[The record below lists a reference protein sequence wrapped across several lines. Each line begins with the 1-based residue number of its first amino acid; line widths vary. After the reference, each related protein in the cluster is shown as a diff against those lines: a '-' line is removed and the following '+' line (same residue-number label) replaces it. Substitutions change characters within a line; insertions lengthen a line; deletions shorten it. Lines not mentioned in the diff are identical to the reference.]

1 METLAEVSYE
11 NKARGGGMDF
21 LVSKG
26 KKLPFTYFLPFLK
39 LMHHYY
45 LLSSISQVLHKVVS
59 LLIYLSLKT

>member
-1 METLAEVSYE
+1 METLAEMSYE

-39 LMHHYY
+39 LMRHYY
-45 LLSSISQVLHKVVS
+45 LLSSISRL
-59 LLIYLSLKT
+59 T